1 MRPVTV
7 AAALTLALSGCA
19 VAAGTM
25 RSYVLAPNGMESRDQ
40 NLRQA
45 LVAGAF
51 DASLARIR
59 KKKNA
64 PEDKLLRLLYEGAV
78 AHYAGRYDASV
89 RALDRA
95 QYLAEDRFTK
105 SASRGA
111 LSLVTNDRALAY
123 LPGQSE
129 RLLIHY
135 YAALGF
141 LARKDVQ
148 GAAVEARR
156 LSFLLEMYDEQLQP
170 GDRSLR
176 AALRYFAGAVF
187 EAAGED
193 NDAGVSYRNAIA
205 LGSVPADVTGTGTV
219 ARLGTSG
226 IKKTTGR
233 PGRRKSAPTETTPAP
248 AIMGSKS
255 TATSAADPALSAM
268 LQPLLRTEGSGTVV
282 LLLEQ
287 GFVAHRVSQSLR
299 IFVDDD
305 DIAAFDDDDKGARL
319 ERAQGVGARVVA
331 QLSRDED
338 LYAGDTRRS
347 RIELTSN
354 RRHDAISFGGGGRN
368 EHLITVSWPVY
379 RRPRGAP
386 FRPVIYAGDSVVTR
400 LQATG
405 DVTDAIVSDFRRARA
420 EIAVRAVLR
429 GATKY
434 AAARAAEKKAD
445 DKKKA
450 DGKRNWK
457 WEMTS
462 VAVDAVGAALER
474 ADTRSWHLLPGSI
487 SVARVS
493 LAPGRHTLTVDGGY
507 GRGRTALGDVE
518 VRAGEVTILSRRL
531 WDGDALR

>member
-1 MRPVTV
+1 MRSAT
-7 AAALTLALSGCA
+7 AAALTFALSGCA

-25 RSYVLAPNGMESRDQ
+25 RSYVLAPNGMESRDHH
-40 NLRQA
+40 LRQA

-51 DASLARIR
+51 ESSFARIR
-59 KKKNA
+59 KKQDA

-95 QYLAEDRFTK
+95 QYLAEDRYTK

-111 LSLVTNDRALAY
+111 LSLVTNDRALVY

-141 LARKDVQ
+141 LARNDVSS
-148 GAAVEARR
+148 AAVEARR
-156 LSFLLEMYDEQLQP
+156 LSFLLEMYDEQRQP

-193 NDAGVSYRNAIA
+193 NDASVSYRNAIA
-205 LGSVPADVTGTGTV
+205 LNTAAAAADATVTGIV
-219 ARLGTSG
+219 ARPGKSG

-233 PGRRKSAPTETTPAP
+233 PGRGKAASRAPSTTAPKPGSAR
-248 AIMGSKS
+248 
-255 TATSAADPALSAM
+255 AADSAM
-268 LQPLLRTEGSGTVV
+268 TASLQPLLRPEGMGTVV
-282 LLLEQ
+282 MLLEH
-287 GFVAHRVSQSLR
+287 GFVAHRVNQSLS
-299 IFVDDD
+299 IYLDDD
-305 DIAAFDDDDKGARL
+305 DVEAFEGDEKGSKL
-319 ERAQGVGARVVA
+319 ERAQGVGSRVVA

-338 LYAGDTRRS
+338 LYAGDSRRS
-347 RIELTSN
+347 RVELTSDD
-354 RRHDAISFGGGGRN
+354 RDGGISFGGGHGGS
-368 EHLITVSWPVY
+368 EHVITVSWPVY
-379 RRPRGAP
+379 RRPHVAS
-386 FRPVIYAGDSVVTR
+386 FRPVIHAGDSVVTTV
-400 LQATG
+400 QATG
-405 DVTDAIVSDFRRARA
+405 DVSDAIVSDFRRARA
-420 EIAVRAVLR
+420 EIALRAVLR

-445 DKKKA
+445 KEKEE

-457 WEMTS
+457 WEVTS
-462 VAVDAVGAALER
+462 FAVDAVGAALER

-493 LAPGRHTLTVDGGY
+493 LPPGRHTLTVDGGN
-507 GRGRTALGDVE
+507 GRGRTSLGEVD
-518 VRAGEVTILSRRL
+518 VRAGEITIVSRRL